1 MFDITSLENSE
12 HTFVIAEAGS
22 NWKCGNFED
31 DLKQAQKL
39 IDIAIESGADAVK
52 FQTFKSK
59 STYVENAGEI
69 NYLKSKTKDIGKL
82 FDELSMPYEMLKELS
97 SYCVKK
103 NIHFMSTPFS
113 VKDAKEVDQYVELH
127 KFDAFE

>member
-1 MFDITSLENSE
+1 MFDISSLENNA

-52 FQTFKSK
+52 FQTYFPDKIVSK
-59 STYVENAGEI
+59 VEDPNRH
-69 NYLKSKTKDIGKL
+69 KHFSKFSLPNSFRSIFFASFVPKGGN
-82 FDELSMPYEMLKELS
+82 LS
-97 SYCVKK
+97 
-103 NIHFMSTPFS
+103 
-113 VKDAKEVDQYVELH
+113 
-127 KFDAFE
+127 

>member
-39 IDIAIESGADAVK
+39 IDIAVESGADAVK
-52 FQTFKSK
+52 FQTFKAK
-59 STYVENAGEI
+59 STYVKNAGEI
-69 NYLKSKTKDIGKL
+69 NYLKSKTKDIWKL

-97 SYCVKK
+97 GYCVKK
-103 NIHFMSTPFS
+103 NIRFMSTAFS
-113 VKDAKEVDQYVELH
+113 VQRLLYSILYTLSLIH
-127 KFDAFE
+127 I